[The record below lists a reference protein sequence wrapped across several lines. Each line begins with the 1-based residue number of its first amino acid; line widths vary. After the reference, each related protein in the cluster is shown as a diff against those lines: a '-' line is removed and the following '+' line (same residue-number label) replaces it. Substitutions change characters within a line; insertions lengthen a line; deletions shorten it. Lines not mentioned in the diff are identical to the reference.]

1 MIEKRAYVK
10 AEFEPIEVDS
20 EDFLK
25 GAYREEAKERILKII
40 EVEAPITDA
49 LLSKR
54 LINSFSIKRLGSSLA
69 EYYESLIKELKEDG
83 KLNEI
88 IMAGEKVYH
97 NGECSL
103 FFRPTPENPEE
114 IRYSYQ
120 IPVEEAL
127 NVITYIFEQTGRK
140 FIKKELLCEFSNQL
154 EYQRK
159 GSQVV
164 SLFNK
169 AFDEGKKSGMI
180 KKNSSGKFYLCIE
193 KNTETE

>member
-69 EYYESLIKELKEDG
+69 EYYESLIKELKE
-83 KLNEI
+83 KLNI
-88 IMAGEKVYH
+88 A
-97 NGECSL
+97 
-103 FFRPTPENPEE
+103 
-114 IRYSYQ
+114 
-120 IPVEEAL
+120 
-127 NVITYIFEQTGRK
+127 
-140 FIKKELLCEFSNQL
+140 
-154 EYQRK
+154 
-159 GSQVV
+159 
-164 SLFNK
+164 
-169 AFDEGKKSGMI
+169 
-180 KKNSSGKFYLCIE
+180 
-193 KNTETE
+193 